1 MDQSAQE
8 TCISVGRLAGVL
20 NELADAMAAGDLDA
34 MLAAEPRLAHLA
46 SALATLGPGAPPET
60 DVLRSAILEARLA
73 LHRCQRL
80 GSGLATFIECSLAAQ
95 GGGAG
100 YERHGLAHAPVA
112 APALTARG

>member
-1 MDQSAQE
+1 MDQSVQE

-20 NELADAMAAGDLDA
+20 NELADAMTAGDLDG

-46 SALATLGPGAPPET
+46 SALAALRPGAPPES

-73 LHRCQRL
+73 LRRCERL

-95 GGGAG
+95 GRGAG
-100 YERHGLAHAPVA
+100 YERHGLPHAPQA
-112 APALTARG
+112 GRALTARG